1 MYKFKVD
8 IDKEEYNKFISKY
21 SMAPITQDYRWANV
35 KKDWEHTL
43 CALYKD
49 NSIVGVAL
57 LLIKKFPLNLKMIYS
72 PKGFLVD
79 YTNKEDLIEFTKGI
93 KEYAKKIHAFV
104 VKIDPLIAV
113 SEEYYD
119 TLIKKD
125 TKVSPKNYTKN
136 NELKIKNL
144 KECGYIHN
152 GYKKEVGAYIQPRY
166 NMAISLIDE
175 NNKRLTEQELLSNFK
190 RNAKRYHGE
199 FQTKRGVTFT
209 CVHDDSC
216 IDDFYRIIESTEKRQ
231 GISLRNKD
239 YFKRIMNSFKD
250 VFCKCKCR

>member
-8 IDKEEYNKFISKY
+8 IGKEEYNKFISKY

-93 KEYAKKIHAFV
+93 KEYAKKIQKYH
-104 VKIDPLIAV
+104 
-113 SEEYYD
+113 
-119 TLIKKD
+119 
-125 TKVSPKNYTKN
+125 
-136 NELKIKNL
+136 LKT
-144 KECGYIHN
+144 
-152 GYKKEVGAYIQPRY
+152 IQ
-166 NMAISLIDE
+166 
-175 NNKRLTEQELLSNFK
+175 K
-190 RNAKRYHGE
+190 
-199 FQTKRGVTFT
+199 
-209 CVHDDSC
+209 
-216 IDDFYRIIESTEKRQ
+216 
-231 GISLRNKD
+231 
-239 YFKRIMNSFKD
+239 IMN
-250 VFCKCKCR
+250 